1 MRLKPVASVVLSC
14 LGFSSPLVFAEDV
27 MVVTAS
33 GYEKKITNAAASV
46 SVISQQELQTNK
58 YNDLGEALRSVEGV
72 DVESSTGKT
81 GGLEISIRGM
91 PASYTLILIDG
102 IRQNGSSDVTP
113 NGFSAMNTSFMP
125 PLAAIDHIEVIRGP
139 MSTLYGSDAI
149 GGVVNIITKKSTDK
163 WSTSINTGVNLQESN
178 KWGNS
183 TVANFWSSGPLIAGV
198 LDMQVRGSTTQR
210 QGSSVTS
217 LSDTASTRVPY
228 PTESENYNIGT
239 RLDWKTN
246 ENNTLWLDL
255 DSARQRYDNDDGQLG
270 NLTGGYDKTLRYERN
285 KVTLGHDTALTFG
298 TWKSSLGWNET
309 ENKGRQ
315 LVSSALTPENA
326 GRAGDAREL
335 KNTNVI
341 LDSVLLTPLGDSH
354 LLTLGGEYWDARMK
368 DGVVLANTGE
378 TFHQKTWAAYAE
390 DEWHILDSLALT
402 AGTRYEHNDVFGG
415 HLSPRAYMVWD
426 ASDEWTLKGGVTTGY
441 KAPSLSQLHNG
452 ISGVTAQGTVNT
464 VGNPD
469 LKPEESISYETGLYY
484 ENDAGLNA
492 NITGFYTEYK
502 NKIVSYS
509 IDDNTNSYTN
519 SGKARTDG
527 VEFASTFPLWSDVL
541 TLSLNYTYTQSKQK
555 DGNNKGAPLSYTPK
569 HMANAR
575 LNWQATEDMNAWLS
589 ARYRGKAPRFTEN
602 YDNLSAV
609 QKAVY
614 DDKGA
619 DLKAWTVVDMGMS
632 YKLTKDLTLNT
643 AVNNVLDKD
652 FSEVKLYQV
661 GRNSTYAG
669 DYYQTAQSTTG
680 YVNPGRNYWVS
691 LNYQF

>member
-1 MRLKPVASVVLSC
+1 
-14 LGFSSPLVFAEDV
+14 
-27 MVVTAS
+27 
-33 GYEKKITNAAASV
+33 
-46 SVISQQELQTNK
+46 
-58 YNDLGEALRSVEGV
+58 
-72 DVESSTGKT
+72 
-81 GGLEISIRGM
+81 
-91 PASYTLILIDG
+91 
-102 IRQNGSSDVTP
+102 
-113 NGFSAMNTSFMP
+113 
-125 PLAAIDHIEVIRGP
+125 
-139 MSTLYGSDAI
+139 
-149 GGVVNIITKKSTDK
+149 
-163 WSTSINTGVNLQESN
+163 
-178 KWGNS
+178 
-183 TVANFWSSGPLIAGV
+183 
-198 LDMQVRGSTTQR
+198 
-210 QGSSVTS
+210 
-217 LSDTASTRVPY
+217 
-228 PTESENYNIGT
+228 
-239 RLDWKTN
+239 
-246 ENNTLWLDL
+246 
-255 DSARQRYDNDDGQLG
+255 
-270 NLTGGYDKTLRYERN
+270 
-285 KVTLGHDTALTFG
+285 
-298 TWKSSLGWNET
+298 
-309 ENKGRQ
+309 
-315 LVSSALTPENA
+315 
-326 GRAGDAREL
+326 
-335 KNTNVI
+335 
-341 LDSVLLTPLGDSH
+341 
-354 LLTLGGEYWDARMK
+354 MK

-378 TFHQKTWAAYAE
+378 TFHQKTWAAYVE

-426 ASDEWTLKGGVTTGY
+426 VSDEWTLKGGVTTGY

-464 VGNPD
+464 VGNPN

-484 ENDAGLNA
+484 ENDTGLNA

-555 DGNNKGAPLSYTPK
+555 DGDNKGAPLSYTPK

-602 YDNLSAV
+602 YNNLSAV

-619 DLKAWTVVDMGMS
+619 DLKAWTVLDMGMS

-680 YVNPGRNYWVS
+680 YVNPP
-691 LNYQF
+691 